1 MRRTRRIHC
10 QGFATGGKD
19 GKVILWDPEFKKS
32 IKTYELSNKF
42 LAADSR
48 GDSTRCFSKVEHS
61 SALGTLTE
69 EPCSVR
75 AVTLT
80 RRIVVG
86 TRGGEICEIEKDGR
100 IRVAIQ
106 GREESLSESCSTS
119 FDPRRSCGRRNVGL
133 EYSSVET
140 GDLHGQRRQNC
151 AHLVVERQTNDSIQ
165 SVEET
170 SAHM

>member
-1 MRRTRRIHC
+1 MTTTRSLHL

-48 GDSTRCFSKVEHS
+48 GNWTRCRSMTEDSF
-61 SALGTLTE
+61 ALGTLTE
-69 EPCSVR
+69 ETSSVR

-106 GREESLSESCSTS
+106 GREESLAQVLLD
-119 FDPRRSCGRRNVGL
+119 FL
-133 EYSSVET
+133 
-140 GDLHGQRRQNC
+140 
-151 AHLVVERQTNDSIQ
+151 
-165 SVEET
+165 
-170 SAHM
+170 